1 MRVTAR
7 LISLTLLSA
16 TLSSCAPSSIATK
29 LMGLPS
35 APAPAP
41 QHCAHF
47 AFAEPDPKPRL
58 PVVDLVTDGCN
69 FYACLDEKNGEKMAT
84 KVQMLIDDDNY
95 MRDFYTKQ
103 IKAYNAAQ

>member
-7 LISLTLLSA
+7 LISLTLLTV

-29 LMGLPS
+29 LLGVPS
-35 APAPAP
+35 ALAPAP

-47 AFAEPDPKPRL
+47 VFAEPDPKPRL
-58 PVVDLVTDGCN
+58 PAVELVTEGCN
-69 FYACLDEKNGEKMAT
+69 FYACLDEKNGEKMEK

-103 IKAYNAAQ
+103 IKAYNTEQ